1 MLPADVLDL
10 RGAAA
15 RLGVGY
21 DWFQS
26 NWRTIDGF
34 PPPFLGA
41 GKGQRPR
48 WALRAVLDFINGR
61 RWTAHE
67 AAPVAPSAARP
78 VANDTAPTPLADS
91 VAALLAAAGG

>member
-10 RGAAA
+10 RGVAD

-21 DWFQS
+21 HWLQS
-26 NWRTIDGF
+26 NWRTLDGF
-34 PPPFLGA
+34 PPPFLGG

-48 WALRAVLDFINGR
+48 WALRAVNDFINGR
-61 RWTAHE
+61 RWAAHE

-78 VANDTAPTPLADS
+78 VANDPVPTPLADP